1 MSKKKFTNKELT
13 EAIGGLSR
21 NDEILMKEVVEIMVQ
36 NWEYVVI
43 GILAIDKVVA
53 LSPSKWDD
61 LLWTSVKKAIYKLV
75 GRK

>member
-1 MSKKKFTNKELT
+1 
-13 EAIGGLSR
+13 
-21 NDEILMKEVVEIMVQ
+21 MKEVVEIMVQ

-43 GILAIDKVVA
+43 GILAIDKVGA

-61 LLWTSVKKAIYKLV
+61 LLWTSVKKAIYKVV